1 MIRPVAIDTALA
13 EPEDAM
19 SRKAGVTTTAAWSG
33 LAKLDLL
40 YHISA
45 DYLHE

>member
-19 SRKAGVTTTAAWSG
+19 SLQSRRHDDGCLVG
-33 LAKLDLL
+33 LANLDLL

-45 DYLHE
+45 DLSS